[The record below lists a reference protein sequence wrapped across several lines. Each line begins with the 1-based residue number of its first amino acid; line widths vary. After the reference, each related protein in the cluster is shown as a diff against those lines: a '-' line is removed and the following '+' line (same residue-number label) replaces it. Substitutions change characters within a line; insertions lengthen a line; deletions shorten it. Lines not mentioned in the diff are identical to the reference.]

1 MEFMRQKIETIEQ
14 LIHLLANRG
23 GVPQPGMRYTWPAFR
38 LARYDVGFVQNISSH
53 LLIRGATTLTDA
65 QYALCVK
72 LARKYRKQLLKSDY
86 DFDSFDWDNPVAQSQ
101 IVELDRTRSVTLVA
115 DRIRVQFRFES
126 ALVNAMSEFSKCAQG
141 QFEWDRANKVWT
153 VWPGLANIKLLVPW
167 AIEQGFEVDSA
178 LTEMYE
184 RIGSVDAPVK
194 YAVVKDNGVLAIP
207 DAPEKLQQAVAQ
219 LFRSQDLLGV
229 CWQSTRYGYNI
240 GESVK
245 RELDQTYRSQL
256 THFDLAQDLIY
267 NKVICVGS
275 LDALST
281 TLHEIKAL
289 QPSHNYAVSLNNMQ
303 EQVEPILDIFDSC
316 VKTKFVAGN
325 LQIAGAQERTFRK
338 LTALEM
344 IDDYF
349 DLTVFDST
357 MYNTGLRRSLISQA
371 TNKIVVYTKP

>member
-1 MEFMRQKIETIEQ
+1 MRHKIETIEQ

-38 LARYDVGFVQNISSH
+38 LARYDVGFVQNISNH

-65 QYALCVK
+65 QYALCAK

-86 DFDSFDWDNPVAQSQ
+86 DFSQFDWDNPSAECT
-101 IVELDRTRSVTLVA
+101 IIELDRTRSVVLAA
-115 DRIRVQFRFES
+115 DRIQIQFRFDSVLVS
-126 ALVNAMSEFSKCAQG
+126 AMNELSKCAQG
-141 QFEWDRANKVWT
+141 QFEWDRENKIWT
-153 VWPGLANIKLLVPW
+153 VWPGLANIRLIVPW
-167 AIEQGFEVDSA
+167 AVEQGFEVDPE
-178 LTEMYE
+178 LVRLYE
-184 RIGSVDAPVK
+184 QINSSNVLVK

-207 DAPEKLQQAVAQ
+207 DAPDRLQHAVAE
-219 LFRSQDLLGV
+219 LFESQDLLSI

-256 THFDLAQDLIY
+256 TYFDLAQDLIY

-275 LDALST
+275 LDALAT
-281 TLHEIKAL
+281 TLHEIKAVL
-289 QPSHNYAVSLNNMQ
+289 PDHNYAISLNNLQ
-303 EQVEPILDIFDSC
+303 EQVESILDVFDSC

-325 LQIAGAQERTFRK
+325 LQTSGAQERTFRK

>member
-38 LARYDVGFVQNISSH
+38 LARYDVGFVQNISNH

-72 LARKYRKQLLKSDY
+72 LSRKYRKQLLKSDY
-86 DFDSFDWDNPVAQSQ
+86 DFSQFDWDNPAAQSQ

-115 DRIRVQFRFES
+115 DRIQVQFRFDS
-126 ALVNAMSEFSKCAQG
+126 VLVAEMNELSKCAQG

-153 VWPGLANIKLLVPW
+153 VWPGLANIRLIVPW
-167 AIEQGFEVDSA
+167 AVEQGFDVDPE
-178 LTEMYE
+178 LVRLYE
-184 RIGSVDAPVK
+184 QINTSNIPIK
-194 YAVVKDNGVLAIP
+194 YTVVNNGVLAIP
-207 DAPEKLQQAVAQ
+207 DAPEKLQQAVAE
-219 LFRSQDLLGV
+219 LFESQDLFGI
-229 CWQSTRYGYNI
+229 CWQSTRYGYSI
-240 GESVK
+240 SSAVK
-245 RELDQTYRSQL
+245 QEMDQTYRGQL

-303 EQVEPILDIFDSC
+303 EQVDSILDIFDSC

-325 LQIAGAQERTFRK
+325 LQIPGDTEKKFRK

>member
-86 DFDSFDWDNPVAQSQ
+86 DFSQFNWDDPVAQSQ

-115 DRIRVQFRFES
+115 GRIQVQFRFDSVLVAAMNES
-126 ALVNAMSEFSKCAQG
+126 SKCAQG
-141 QFEWDRANKVWT
+141 EFEWDRANKVWT
-153 VWPGLANIKLLVPW
+153 VWPGLANIRLIVPW
-167 AIEQGFEVDSA
+167 AVEQGFEVDPE
-178 LTEMYE
+178 LVRLYE
-184 RIGSVDAPVK
+184 QISSSNAPVK
-194 YAVVKDNGVLAIP
+194 YAVINDSGLLAIP
-207 DAPEKLQQAVAQ
+207 DAPERLQQAVAE
-219 LFRSQDLLGV
+219 LFESQDLFGI
-229 CWQSTRYGYNI
+229 CWQSTRYGYSI
-240 GESVK
+240 SSAVK
-245 RELDQTYRSQL
+245 QEMDQTYRSQL

-281 TLHEIKAL
+281 TLHEIKEL

-325 LQIAGAQERTFRK
+325 LQVPGDTEKKFRK

>member
-1 MEFMRQKIETIEQ
+1 MHSKIETIEQ

-23 GVPQPGMRYTWPAFR
+23 GIPQPGMRYTWPAFR
-38 LARYDVGFVQNISSH
+38 LARYDVGFVQNISNH

-65 QYALCVK
+65 QYALCAK
-72 LARKYRKQLLKSDY
+72 LARKYRKQLLKSNY
-86 DFDSFDWDNPVAQSQ
+86 DFGQFDWESPATACK
-101 IVELDRTRSVTLVA
+101 IIELDRTRSAVLANGRIRIQFRFDSTLVA
-115 DRIRVQFRFES
+115 
-126 ALVNAMSEFSKCAQG
+126 AMNDLSKCAQG
-141 QFEWDRANKVWT
+141 QFEWDRGNKIWT
-153 VWPGLANIKLLVPW
+153 VWPGLANIRLIVPW
-167 AIEQGFEVDSA
+167 AIEKGFEVDSE
-178 LTEMYE
+178 LVMLYE
-184 RIGSVDAPVK
+184 QINSSTVPVK
-194 YAVVKDNGVLAIP
+194 YAVVNDNGVLAIP
-207 DAPEKLQQAVAQ
+207 DATPGLQRAVAE
-219 LFRSQDLLGV
+219 LFESQDLLSI

-240 GESVK
+240 SDSVK

-267 NKVICVGS
+267 NKVVCVGS
-275 LDALST
+275 LDELST
-281 TLHEIKAL
+281 TLNELKYL
-289 QPSHNYAVSLNNMQ
+289 QPSHNYAISLNNLQ
-303 EQVEPILDIFDSC
+303 DQVEPILDIFEGT

-357 MYNTGLRRSLISQA
+357 MYNTGLRRSLITQA

>member
-86 DFDSFDWDNPVAQSQ
+86 DFGQFNWDDPIAQSQ
-101 IVELDRTRSVTLVA
+101 IVELDRTRSVVLA
-115 DRIRVQFRFES
+115 AGRIRIQFRFDS
-126 ALVNAMSEFSKCAQG
+126 ALVAAMNELSKCAQG
-141 QFEWDRANKVWT
+141 EFEWDRANKIWT
-153 VWPGLANIKLLVPW
+153 VWPGLANIRLIVPW
-167 AIEQGFEVDSA
+167 AIEQGFEVDPE
-178 LTEMYE
+178 LVRLYE
-184 RIGSVDAPVK
+184 QINSSNVSVK

-207 DAPEKLQQAVAQ
+207 DAPDRLQQAVAE
-219 LFRSQDLLGV
+219 LFESQDLLSI

-240 GESVK
+240 SSDVK
-245 RELDQTYRSQL
+245 QEMDQIYRSQL
-256 THFDLAQDLIY
+256 TYFDLAQDLIY
-267 NKVICVGS
+267 NKVVCVGS
-275 LDALST
+275 LDALAT
-281 TLHEIKAL
+281 TLNEIKTVL
-289 QPSHNYAVSLNNMQ
+289 PGHNYAISLNNLQ
-303 EQVEPILDIFDSC
+303 DQVDPILDIFEGTM
-316 VKTKFVAGN
+316 KTKFVAGN
-325 LQIAGAQERTFRK
+325 LQVAGETERKFRK

-357 MYNTGLRRSLISQA
+357 MYNTGLRRSLITQA

>member
-1 MEFMRQKIETIEQ
+1 MRQKIETIEQ

-23 GVPQPGMRYTWPAFR
+23 GIPQPGMRYTWPAFR
-38 LARYDVGFVQNISSH
+38 LARYDVGFVQNISNH

-86 DFDSFDWDNPVAQSQ
+86 DFSQFDWDDPVAQSQ
-101 IVELDRTRSVTLVA
+101 IVELDRTRSVTLAA
-115 DRIRVQFRFES
+115 DRIRVQFRFDS
-126 ALVNAMSEFSKCAQG
+126 VLVAEMNELGKCAQG

-153 VWPGLANIKLLVPW
+153 VWPGLANIRLIVPW
-167 AIEQGFEVDSA
+167 AVQQGFEVDSA
-178 LTEMYE
+178 LIEMYE
-184 RIGSVDAPVK
+184 QINSSNAPVK
-194 YAVVKDNGVLAIP
+194 YAVVKDNGVLAIL
-207 DAPEKLQQAVAQ
+207 DAPERLQQAIAE
-219 LFRSQDLLGV
+219 LFESQDLLSI

-240 GESVK
+240 SDSVK

-267 NKVICVGS
+267 NKVVCVGS
-275 LDALST
+275 LDVLAT
-281 TLHEIKAL
+281 TLNEIKAVL
-289 QPSHNYAVSLNNMQ
+289 PGHNYAISLNNLQ
-303 EQVEPILDIFDSC
+303 DQVESILDIFDGT

-325 LQIAGAQERTFRK
+325 LQVAGDTEKKFRK

-357 MYNTGLRRSLISQA
+357 MYNTGLRRSLITQA
-371 TNKIVVYTKP
+371 TNKIVVYTRP

>member
-1 MEFMRQKIETIEQ
+1 MPSKIETIEQ

-38 LARYDVGFVQNISSH
+38 LARYDVGFVQNISNH

-65 QYALCVK
+65 QYALCAK

-86 DFDSFDWDNPVAQSQ
+86 DFSQFDWDNPQAESE
-101 IVELDRTRSVTLVA
+101 IVELDRTRSVQLINN
-115 DRIRVQFRFES
+115 RIQIQFRFDS
-126 ALVNAMSEFSKCAQG
+126 VLVAEMNELSKCAQG
-141 QFEWDRANKVWT
+141 QFEWDRANKTWQ
-153 VWPGLANIKLLVPW
+153 VWPGLANIRLVVPW
-167 AIEQGFEVDSA
+167 ATKQGFDVDPQLTAVHEQIVSA
-178 LTEMYE
+178 D
-184 RIGSVDAPVK
+184 V
-194 YAVVKDNGVLAIP
+194 AVQYTVYNHNGVLAIP
-207 DAPEKLQQAVAQ
+207 DAVPGLQSAVEE
-219 LFRSQDLLGV
+219 LFRSQDILDI

-240 GESVK
+240 SNSVK
-245 RELDQTYRSQL
+245 QDLDQTYRSQL

-275 LDALST
+275 LDALAT

-289 QPSHNYAVSLNNMQ
+289 RPEHNYAVSLNNLQ
-303 EQVEPILDIFDSC
+303 EQVETILDIFGPC

-325 LQIAGAQERTFRK
+325 LQVAGARETTFRK
-338 LTALEM
+338 LSALEM

-357 MYNTGLRRSLISQA
+357 MYNTGLRRSLITQA
-371 TNKIVVYTKP
+371 TNKIVVYTKT

>member
-1 MEFMRQKIETIEQ
+1 MRHKIETIEQ

-38 LARYDVGFVQNISSH
+38 LARYDVGFVQNISNH

-86 DFDSFDWDNPVAQSQ
+86 DFGSFDWDDPVAQSQ
-101 IVELDRTRSVTLVA
+101 IIELDRTRSVVLAA
-115 DRIRVQFRFES
+115 DRIRIQFRFDSVLVS
-126 ALVNAMSEFSKCAQG
+126 AMNELSKCAQG
-141 QFEWDRANKVWT
+141 QFEWDRTNKIWT
-153 VWPGLANIKLLVPW
+153 VWPGLANIRLIIPW
-167 AIEQGFEVDSA
+167 AIEQGFEVDPQ
-178 LTEMYE
+178 LTEIYE
-184 RIGSVDAPVK
+184 RIVGADAPVK
-194 YAVVKDNGVLAIP
+194 YAVINDNGILSIP
-207 DAPEKLQQAVAQ
+207 DAPDRLQRAVAE
-219 LFRSQDLLGV
+219 LFRSQDLLSI
-229 CWQSTRYGYNI
+229 CWQSTRYGYSISNA
-240 GESVK
+240 VK
-245 RELDQTYRSQL
+245 QELDRAYRGQL
-256 THFDLAQDLIY
+256 TYFDLAQDLIY

-281 TLHEIKAL
+281 TLHEIKSVL
-289 QPSHNYAVSLNNMQ
+289 PGHNYAVSLSNMQ

-325 LQIAGAQERTFRK
+325 LQIAGARETTFRK

>member
-1 MEFMRQKIETIEQ
+1 MEFMRHKIETIEQ

-86 DFDSFDWDNPVAQSQ
+86 DFGQFDWDKPSAECT
-101 IVELDRTRSVTLVA
+101 IIELDRTRSVVLA
-115 DRIRVQFRFES
+115 EDRIRIQFRFDS
-126 ALVNAMSEFSKCAQG
+126 ALVAAMNELSKCAQG
-141 QFEWDRANKVWT
+141 EFEWDRANKIWT
-153 VWPGLANIKLLVPW
+153 VWPGLANIKLIVPW
-167 AIEQGFEVDSA
+167 AIEQGFEVDPE
-178 LTEMYE
+178 LVRLYE
-184 RIGSVDAPVK
+184 QINSSNVPVK

-207 DAPEKLQQAVAQ
+207 DAHPRLHLAVAE
-219 LFRSQDLLGV
+219 LFESQDLLSI

-245 RELDQTYRSQL
+245 RELYQTYRSQL
-256 THFDLAQDLIY
+256 TYFDLAQDLIY
-267 NKVICVGS
+267 NKVVCVGS
-275 LDALST
+275 LDALAT
-281 TLHEIKAL
+281 TLHEIKAVL
-289 QPSHNYAVSLNNMQ
+289 PGHNYAISLNNLQ
-303 EQVEPILDIFDSC
+303 DQVDPILDIFDSC

-325 LQIAGAQERTFRK
+325 LQVAGETERKFRK

-357 MYNTGLRRSLISQA
+357 MYNTGLRRSLITQA

>member
-1 MEFMRQKIETIEQ
+1 MRHKIETIEQ

-38 LARYDVGFVQNISSH
+38 LARYDVGFVQNISNH

-86 DFDSFDWDNPVAQSQ
+86 DFDQFDWDNPAAECE
-101 IVELDRTRSVTLVA
+101 IVELDRTRSVVLAA
-115 DRIRVQFRFES
+115 DRIRIQFRFDS
-126 ALVNAMSEFSKCAQG
+126 VLVAAMNELSKCAQG
-141 QFEWDRANKVWT
+141 EFEWDRANKIWT
-153 VWPGLANIKLLVPW
+153 VWPGLANIRLIVPW
-167 AIEQGFEVDSA
+167 AVEQGFEVDPE
-178 LTEMYE
+178 LVRLYE
-184 RIGSVDAPVK
+184 QINSSNVPVK
-194 YAVVKDNGVLAIP
+194 YAVVKDNGVLIIP
-207 DAPEKLQQAVAQ
+207 DAPDRLQHAVAE
-219 LFRSQDLLGV
+219 LFESQDLLSI

-256 THFDLAQDLIY
+256 TYFDLAQDLIY
-267 NKVICVGS
+267 NKVVCVGS
-275 LDALST
+275 LDALAT
-281 TLHEIKAL
+281 TLNEIKSVL
-289 QPSHNYAVSLNNMQ
+289 PGHNYAISLNNLQ
-303 EQVEPILDIFDSC
+303 DQVEPILDIFEGTM
-316 VKTKFVAGN
+316 KTKFVAGN
-325 LQIAGAQERTFRK
+325 LQIAGDTERKFRK

-357 MYNTGLRRSLISQA
+357 MYNTGLRRSLITQA

>member
-1 MEFMRQKIETIEQ
+1 MRQKIETIEQ

-38 LARYDVGFVQNISSH
+38 LARYDVGFVQNISNH

-72 LARKYRKQLLKSDY
+72 LSRKYRKQLLKSDY
-86 DFDSFDWDNPVAQSQ
+86 DFSQFDWDNPVAQSQ
-101 IVELDRTRSVTLVA
+101 IVELDRTRSVVLDT
-115 DRIRVQFRFES
+115 DRIRIQFRFDS
-126 ALVNAMSEFSKCAQG
+126 VLVAEMNELSKCAQG

-153 VWPGLANIKLLVPW
+153 VWPGLANIRLVVPW
-167 AIEQGFEVDSA
+167 ALEQGFEVDSQ
-178 LTEMYE
+178 LTELYK
-184 RIGSVDAPVK
+184 RIGDADAPVK
-194 YAVVKDNGVLAIP
+194 YAVINDSGLLAIP
-207 DAPEKLQQAVAQ
+207 DAPERLQQAVAE
-219 LFRSQDLLGV
+219 LFKSQNLLSI
-229 CWQSTRYGYNI
+229 CWQSTRYGYSI
-240 GESVK
+240 SSAVK
-245 RELDQTYRSQL
+245 REMDQTYRSQL
-256 THFDLAQDLIY
+256 TYFDLAQDLIY

-281 TLHEIKAL
+281 TLHEIKAVL
-289 QPSHNYAVSLNNMQ
+289 PDHNYAVSLNNMQ
-303 EQVEPILDIFDSC
+303 EQVESILDIFNSC

-325 LQIAGAQERTFRK
+325 LQVAGDTERKFRK

>member
-1 MEFMRQKIETIEQ
+1 MRHKIETIEQ

-38 LARYDVGFVQNISSH
+38 LARYDVGFVQNISNH

-86 DFDSFDWDNPVAQSQ
+86 DFDQFDWDNPAAECE
-101 IVELDRTRSVTLVA
+101 IVELDRTRSVVLSA
-115 DRIRVQFRFES
+115 DRIRIQFRFDS
-126 ALVNAMSEFSKCAQG
+126 VLVAAMNELSKCAQG
-141 QFEWDRANKVWT
+141 EFEWDRANKIWT
-153 VWPGLANIKLLVPW
+153 VWPGLVNIRLIVPW
-167 AIEQGFEVDSA
+167 AVEQGFEVDPE
-178 LTEMYE
+178 LVRLYE
-184 RIGSVDAPVK
+184 QIGSSNVPVK
-194 YAVVKDNGVLAIP
+194 YAVVKDNGVLTIP
-207 DAPEKLQQAVAQ
+207 DAPDRLQHAVAE
-219 LFRSQDLLGV
+219 LFESQDLLSI

-240 GESVK
+240 GDSVK

-256 THFDLAQDLIY
+256 TYFDLAQDLIY
-267 NKVICVGS
+267 NKVVCVGS
-275 LDALST
+275 LDALAT
-281 TLHEIKAL
+281 TLNEIKSVL
-289 QPSHNYAVSLNNMQ
+289 PGHNYAISLNNLQ
-303 EQVEPILDIFDSC
+303 DQVEPILDIFEGTM
-316 VKTKFVAGN
+316 KTKFVAGN
-325 LQIAGAQERTFRK
+325 LQVAGDTERKFRK

-357 MYNTGLRRSLISQA
+357 MYNTGLRRSLITQA